1 MQRKYVIVGAIILGL
16 AGAALAWYLVSP
28 LFIDRVVDEGFPSP
42 GATDSMATAA
52 SSADQRVEEPMPA
65 EMSEMSVL
73 AEGSFYS
80 VAHEGEGQAVIYA
93 LEDGSRLLRFD
104 SFEVLNGP
112 DLHVWLVP
120 VDPVPDTV
128 GVEIE
133 GYIDLGP
140 LKGNVGSQNYDLPET
155 FVLEPG
161 WSVVVWCVPFRV
173 PFAAAPLELVGP

>member
-1 MQRKYVIVGAIILGL
+1 MPRKYIVVGAIVIAIVGAPLG
-16 AGAALAWYLVSP
+16 WYLVSP
-28 LFIDRVVDEGFPSP
+28 LFIDRVVDEDFPSP
-42 GATDSMATAA
+42 GPTEAMATAA
-52 SSADQRVEEPMPA
+52 AGSDELVDDPMPDD
-65 EMSEMSVL
+65 MSEMRVQ
-73 AEGSFYS
+73 AEGSFYP
-80 VAHEGEGQAVIYA
+80 VAHEGEGEAVIYA

-173 PFAAAPLELVGP
+173 PFAAAPLELVGQ